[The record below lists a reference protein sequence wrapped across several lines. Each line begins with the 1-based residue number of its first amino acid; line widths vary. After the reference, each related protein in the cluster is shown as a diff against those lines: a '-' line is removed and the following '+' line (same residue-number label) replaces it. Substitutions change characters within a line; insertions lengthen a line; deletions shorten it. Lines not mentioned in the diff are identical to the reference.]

1 MLESKVYQE
10 DDDGQDEG
18 GHQDEH
24 GRTLQ
29 LLPSGPRHLL
39 SQLRVGLFNVVNEL
53 THLCLQW
60 VPENWKR
67 ESGTYG

>member
-10 DDDGQDEG
+10 NNDGEDQRGYQD
-18 GHQDEH
+18 QQC
-24 GRTLQ
+24 RTLQ